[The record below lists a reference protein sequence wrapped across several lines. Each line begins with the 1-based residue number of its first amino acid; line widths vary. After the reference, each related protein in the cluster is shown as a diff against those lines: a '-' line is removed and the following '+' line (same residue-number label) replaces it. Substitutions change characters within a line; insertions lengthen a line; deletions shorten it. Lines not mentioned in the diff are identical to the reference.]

1 MALAAATVAETLRA
15 EATRARTLDAL
26 EAHVPP
32 IPRELALAAAPALV
46 DIAAGTEDRATFD
59 RSALMVARLLD
70 EAPDPSAVHGAAF
83 AGERFAAYKG
93 PRLMTEATQRALVEG
108 GEPLT
113 QADARSYACLCAWEN
128 PSVVHWVHAGLC
140 SGWAHRDGVPGH
152 CKNFRPRR
160 IPHALRARPILSG
173 VGARYLAA
181 PLCSLI
187 RWWAQVKSV
196 EPMQS
201 KQMPSEAVPLQML
214 VLLVEMLRAE
224 ELPELAVG
232 GAFGAVHQ
240 CLHRPGLAPM
250 AMELGV
256 IHLAAEHLREMGSPA
271 DAVSVSRGRAGPSI
285 LDHWQRVRHNTVVL
299 WTIHPARSRRVC
311 RVGCLRQ
318 LR

>member
-128 PSVVHWVHAGLC
+128 PSVVHGYTPACAAAGRTEMEFLDIVRTSARVVSLTLC
-140 SGWAHRDGVPGH
+140 VRG
-152 CKNFRPRR
+152 
-160 IPHALRARPILSG
+160 
-173 VGARYLAA
+173 
-181 PLCSLI
+181 
-187 RWWAQVKSV
+187 
-196 EPMQS
+196 QS
-201 KQMPSEAVPLQML
+201 
-214 VLLVEMLRAE
+214 
-224 ELPELAVG
+224 
-232 GAFGAVHQ
+232 
-240 CLHRPGLAPM
+240 
-250 AMELGV
+250 
-256 IHLAAEHLREMGSPA
+256 
-271 DAVSVSRGRAGPSI
+271 
-285 LDHWQRVRHNTVVL
+285 
-299 WTIHPARSRRVC
+299 
-311 RVGCLRQ
+311 
-318 LR
+318 